1 MYGKG
6 ILKKMR
12 LAFANQIINLT
23 VPFVKPLIID
33 LPAESSRAESLR
45 PLTPPYVPFGIRRF
59 NSISKY
65 AV

>member
-1 MYGKG
+1 MLSFFADNIWTIIICAVLLG
-6 ILKKMR
+6 IVI
-12 LAFANQIINLT
+12 AIITNMVT
-23 VPFVKPLIID
+23 SRVKF
-33 LPAESSRAESLR
+33 LR

>member
-33 LPAESSRAESLR
+33 LPADKKERQLR
-45 PLTPPYVPFGIRRF
+45 
-59 NSISKY
+59 
-65 AV
+65 

>member
-1 MYGKG
+1 M
-6 ILKKMR
+6 LKNKNPKKNTQSKKKS
-12 LAFANQIINLT
+12 FIK
-23 VPFVKPLIID
+23 F
-33 LPAESSRAESLR
+33 ESSRVKFLR